1 MKQQLA
7 LDQLTKRFYYVGSTL
22 GVLGVM
28 SCAGRPPLIAPE
40 LLGPIETATVSGWVA
55 EMVPREPER
64 YGLRWSFENQ
74 KGSAHGRAAI
84 HLVPPDSLRFDYRA
98 PFGRS
103 GAAVVFGDSLAWS
116 EPEQELD
123 QLFEFAALFWAA
135 IGIPRGPPPGWTVRG
150 REAAGRRSWQYVQ
163 GGDTVSYVV
172 AGPPAR
178 RLMAEARLGKEVIG
192 TVDVAY
198 SDSTG
203 RPASAEMFFPSSAA
217 SFRFTVLE
225 VGAIDSLD
233 ENVWKRP

>member
-1 MKQQLA
+1 MQQRLA
-7 LDQLTKRFYYVGSTL
+7 LDQLTRYFYCVGVIT
-22 GVLGVM
+22 GCFVVL

-40 LLGPIETATVSGWVA
+40 LLGPIESAKVHAWVA
-55 EMVPREPER
+55 EMVPRAPIR

-74 KGSAHGRAAI
+74 KGSAHGRAAV
-84 HLVPPDSLRFDYRA
+84 HLIPPDSLRFDYRA

-103 GAAVVFGDSLAWS
+103 GAAVVFGDSLVWS

-135 IGIPRGPPPGWTVRG
+135 IGIPRAPPAGWQIRG
-150 REAAGRRSWQYVQ
+150 DETAERRAWQYVR
-163 GGDTVSYVV
+163 GADTVSYVV
-172 AGPPAR
+172 AAPPTR
-178 RLMAEARLGKEVIG
+178 RLRAEARLGDQVIG

-203 RPASAEMFFPSSAA
+203 WPASAVMFFPSSAA

>member
-1 MKQQLA
+1 
-7 LDQLTKRFYYVGSTL
+7 
-22 GVLGVM
+22 
-28 SCAGRPPLIAPE
+28 
-40 LLGPIETATVSGWVA
+40 
-55 EMVPREPER
+55 MVPRAPIR

-74 KGSAHGRAAI
+74 KGSAHGRAAV
-84 HLVPPDSLRFDYRA
+84 HLIPPDSLRFDYRA

-103 GAAVVFGDSLAWS
+103 GAAVVFGDSLVWS

-135 IGIPRGPPPGWTVRG
+135 IGIPRAPPTGWQIRG
-150 REAAGRRSWQYVQ
+150 DETAERRAWQYVR
-163 GGDTVSYVV
+163 GADTVSYVV
-172 AGPPAR
+172 AAPPTR
-178 RLMAEARLGKEVIG
+178 RLRAEARLGDEVIG

-198 SDSTG
+198 SDST
-203 RPASAEMFFPSSAA
+203 RWPASAVMFFPSSAA